1 MEAVDLYSVLRWRCL
16 CYIDLQGCM
25 GQASV
30 FFTPL
35 SEGKWEKLAVRHYQ
49 ASDREVTPFL
59 Y

>member
-1 MEAVDLYSVLRWRCL
+1 MEAVDLYSILSGDACATFTYKDAWARP
-16 CYIDLQGCM
+16 
-25 GQASV
+25 V